1 MKMKIQFETND
12 VNCEIADF
20 IFQKNNELDSFC
32 HLCLTDKD
40 GIIKELER
48 LFAKRDP
55 RVLVIRDD
63 MGTLL
68 GVFNLFIIPE
78 EQYIETDWGF
88 VTNPSVYDDL
98 ISHLHDTYPG
108 YHLDAVVTKTNHTMF
123 NAYQKNGLVYQEEQI
138 LMDLKEYTPKP
149 VKANVIRYS
158 PEYEASYRAIH
169 DDEGLYWTA
178 ERMLKALDEYDVSIA
193 VENGEAVGYIEM
205 TTLDDE
211 NEPIQILVKP
221 EYRGKGY
228 GRALLQTAIENN
240 FPRKMVLEVDAD
252 NTTAL
257 NLYLSLGFRERLR
270 EYLGSM
276 TL

>member
-1 MKMKIQFETND
+1 MKIQFETSDANH
-12 VNCEIADF
+12 EIADY
-20 IFQKNNELDSFC
+20 ILQQQNKPGSFC
-32 HLCLTDKD
+32 HLCPQDRD
-40 GIIKELER
+40 GIIKELDR
-48 LFAKRDP
+48 LFAKPDP
-55 RVLVIRDD
+55 RVLLMRDD
-63 MGTLL
+63 SGTLQ
-68 GVFNLFIIPE
+68 GVFNLLVIPE
-78 EQYIETDWGF
+78 ERYIETDWGF
-88 VTNPSVYDDL
+88 VNSPSVYDDL
-98 ISHLHDTYPG
+98 IAYLHDTYHG
-108 YHLDAVVTKTNHTMF
+108 YHLDAVVTKSNQTMF
-123 NAYQKNGLVYQEEQI
+123 EAYRKNGLVYQEEQI

-149 VKANVIRYS
+149 VKANIIRYS

>member
-1 MKMKIQFETND
+1 MIIQFETSDANH
-12 VNCEIADF
+12 EIAEY
-20 IFQKNNELDSFC
+20 ILRKQKDSGSFC
-32 HLCLTDKD
+32 HLCPTGID
-40 GIIKELER
+40 GIIKELNR
-48 LFAKRDP
+48 LFAKPDP

-63 MGTLL
+63 QGTLQ

-78 EQYIETDWGF
+78 ERYIETDWGF
-88 VTNPSVYDDL
+88 VTTPSVYDDL
-98 ISHLHDTYPG
+98 IAYLHNTYPG
-108 YHLDAVVTKTNHTMF
+108 YHLDAVVTKSNQTMF
-123 NAYQKNGLVYQEEQI
+123 EAYRKNGLVYQQEQI
-138 LMDLKEYTPKP
+138 LMDLKAYTPKP
-149 VKANVIRYS
+149 VNANIVRYS
-158 PEYEASYRAIH
+158 PEYEVSFRAIH

-221 EYRGKGY
+221 ECRGRGY
-228 GRALLQTAIENN
+228 GRALLQTAIEKN
-240 FPRKMVLEVDAD
+240 FPRRMVLEVDAN
-252 NTTAL
+252 NTPAL
-257 NLYLSLGFRERLR
+257 NLYLSLGFQERLW

>member
-1 MKMKIQFETND
+1 MKMKIQFENSD
-12 VNCEIADF
+12 VNHEIADF

-32 HLCLTDKD
+32 HLCPTDKD

-48 LFAKRDP
+48 LFAKSDP
-55 RVLVIRDD
+55 RVLVIRN
-63 MGTLL
+63 GVGSLQ
-68 GVFNLFIIPE
+68 GVFNLYIIPE
-78 EQYIETDWGF
+78 ERYIETDWGF
-88 VTNPSVYDDL
+88 VNSLSVYDDL
-98 ISHLHDTYPG
+98 IAYLHDTYHG
-108 YHLDAVVTKTNHTMF
+108 YHLDTVVTKSNQTMF
-123 NAYQKNGLVYQEEQI
+123 EAYRKNGLVYQEEQI

-149 VKANVIRYS
+149 VKANIIRYS

>member
-1 MKMKIQFETND
+1 MKIQLETSDINR
-12 VNCEIADF
+12 EIADF
-20 IFQKNNELDSFC
+20 IFQKNNELCSFC
-32 HLCLTDKD
+32 HLCPTDKA

-48 LFAKRDP
+48 LFAKPDP
-55 RVLVIRDD
+55 RVLVIRND
-63 MGTLL
+63 MGTLQ

-88 VTNPSVYDDL
+88 VTTPSVYDAL

-108 YHLDAVVTKTNHTMF
+108 YHLDAVVTKSNQTMF
-123 NAYQKNGLVYQEEQI
+123 EAYRKNGLVYQEEQI
-138 LMDLKEYTPKP
+138 LMDLKEYTPKA
-149 VKANVIRYS
+149 VKAEIVRYS

-178 ERMLKALDEYDVSIA
+178 ERMLKSLDDHYVFIA

-252 NTTAL
+252 NTPAL
-257 NLYLSLGFRERLR
+257 NLYLSLGFQERLR
-270 EYLGSM
+270 EYLGTR